1 MEERTEMKTLVNCEP
16 LEFLKQ
22 TNRIKKSVEKWLTDT
37 DIMNIRKRMP
47 TYEFVSKDATDEEKK
62 AVADSNRKKREE
74 QMKANLSAILDAIL
88 EQYPEETLE
97 ILALCCFIEPEDAN
111 NHKVGEYI
119 RAFNALINDKDVL
132 DFFISLASLAQRNT
146 SEASKA

>member
-1 MEERTEMKTLVNCEP
+1 MEELKTLASCKP

-22 TNRIKKSVEKWLTDT
+22 TNRIKKSAEKWLTDT
-37 DIMNIRKRMP
+37 DILNIRKRMP

-62 AVADSNRKKREE
+62 MVASNNRKKREE
-74 QMKANLSAILDAIL
+74 QIRANLSAILDAIL
-88 EQYPEETLE
+88 EDHPEETLE

-111 NHKVGEYI
+111 NHTVGEYI
-119 RAFNALINDKDVL
+119 RAFNSLINDKDVL
-132 DFFISLASLAQRNT
+132 DFFTSLASLAQRNT